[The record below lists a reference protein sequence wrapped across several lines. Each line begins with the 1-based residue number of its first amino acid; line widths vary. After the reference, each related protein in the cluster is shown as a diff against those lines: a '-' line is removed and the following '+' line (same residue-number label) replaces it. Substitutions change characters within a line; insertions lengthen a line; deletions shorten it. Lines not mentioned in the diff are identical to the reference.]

1 MVRLAFAVL
10 LVVVVPSASQAPQA
24 GPASIS
30 VDYRRGGVSVLD
42 FLDAQ
47 RAYRETTL
55 EHVRALGNYQTAL
68 NELEAAVGYR
78 EGR

>member
-1 MVRLAFAVL
+1 VVRLAFAVL
-10 LVVVVPSASQAPQA
+10 LVVVVPSASQATQA
-24 GPASIS
+24 WPASIS
-30 VDYRRGGVSVLD
+30 VDWRGGVSVLD